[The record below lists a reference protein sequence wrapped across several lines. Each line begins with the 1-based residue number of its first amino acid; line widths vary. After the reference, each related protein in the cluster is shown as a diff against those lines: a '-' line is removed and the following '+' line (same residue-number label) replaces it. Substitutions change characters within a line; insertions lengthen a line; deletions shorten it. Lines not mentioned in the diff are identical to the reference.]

1 MIRKKLTL
9 LSLALAPALIVSV
22 ITSCSDNTLSGNATV
37 SVLLTDAPIDLSGVS
52 AVNVTL
58 TGVSLQ
64 TADDADGDNMKL
76 SLTSGGDLV
85 VNLLDYQNG
94 QVLLIATGDVPDGD
108 YAKIRMLVSQAEL
121 VRDDDGDPDTPDIVE
136 PIFNP
141 SGKVDVPVAFTLSN
155 GENMEITLDFDAAL
169 SVQVNQ
175 ANGQHPYILRPVINV
190 VEMN

>member
-1 MIRKKLTL
+1 VNRKRLTL

-58 TGVSLQ
+58 IGVSLQ
-64 TADDADGDNMKL
+64 TADDADGNSMKL

-85 VNLLDYQNG
+85 INLLDYQNG

-141 SGKVDVPVAFTLSN
+141 SHKVDVPVAFTLSN

-175 ANGQHPYILRPVINV
+175 TNGQHPYILRPVINV